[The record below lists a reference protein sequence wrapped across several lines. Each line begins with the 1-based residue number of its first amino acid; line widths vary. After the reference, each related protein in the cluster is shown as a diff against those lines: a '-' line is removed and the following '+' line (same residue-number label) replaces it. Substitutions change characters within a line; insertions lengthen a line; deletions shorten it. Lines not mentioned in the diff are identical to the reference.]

1 MILESILGGV
11 TGLIG
16 NALTAWSNYKTQ
28 KLKNEH
34 DEKMYDFKIKEVAAK
49 TDAAIKITQAKITG
63 AVEIA
68 DSQAYTESQKVG
80 NQKSFSD
87 SWIEK
92 LMNTEGWLKYL
103 AIPVAVLMVM
113 LLGFVDVLKGFMR
126 PGLTL
131 YLTLITTWITYKAY
145 DIMQTTGTEIT
156 SAQAFA
162 LYSEVT
168 SIVIYLTVSCV
179 TWWFGDRRMAKFMA
193 RMQRQNSGG
202 APQVVNRPGQDIEK
216 PDEEHVNKP
225 NPNEG
230 VIPK

>member
-1 MILESILGGV
+1 MVLETILGGV

-34 DEKMYDFKIKEVAAK
+34 DEKMYDFKIQEVAAN
-49 TDAAIKITQAKITG
+49 TDAAIKITKAKIEG

-68 DSQAYTESQKVG
+68 DSQAYTKSQEVG
-80 NQKSFSD
+80 NRKSFSD

-92 LMNTEGWLKYL
+92 LMATEGWLKYL
-103 AIPVAVLMVM
+103 AVPVAVLMVM

-131 YLTLITTWITYKAY
+131 YLTAVTTWITYKAY
-145 DIMQTTGTEIT
+145 GLLQATGTVM
-156 SAQAFA
+156 SAKEALI

-193 RMQRQNSGG
+193 RMQRQNYSG

-216 PDEEHVNKP
+216 PEEEHVNKP
-225 NPNEG
+225 DPNEG